1 MPKSLT
7 LATNKI
13 QNQLQSIHPG
23 IQVLTCNGTNL
34 SHQANQNK
42 TTKKTRIK
50 VRKHKQH
57 SRSTQNEKENIC
69 ITSLQRIWTK
79 NMECTTRLTANNK

>member
-1 MPKSLT
+1 MPQSLT

-13 QNQLQSIHPG
+13 QNQLQNMHPG
-23 IQVLTCNGTNL
+23 IQVLKCNGTKL
-34 SHQANQNK
+34 SHQTNQNK

-57 SRSTQNEKENIC
+57 SRSTQNKKESIC
-69 ITSLQRIWTK
+69 IMSLQHIWTK